1 MNSYELSRAIFDY
14 SFENPTVLKP
24 NHFAIYF
31 FAVEQC
37 NRLGWKKQ
45 FGFPSSFAMEATGI
59 KSYNT
64 YTKALNELVDLG
76 FIEMVERSRNQYQSC
91 IIALS
96 KFDKALDK
104 ALDKANVK
112 HMTKQRESTVQSTD
126 SIDKQLNK
134 ETSKPINNKQSVPT
148 KVETKTFSDEVN
160 FVYDSVLPM
169 FSERMIPK
177 KEKEIYNW
185 KDCIDKLIRLD
196 GIDANSIIHIV
207 EKVRGDNFW
216 KGEFNSILKLRRKN
230 KEDVKYVDY
239 FIEKFKKPIRPA
251 NYGTVE
257 SFTLPSPFKTLQEE
271 LGHE

>member
-1 MNSYELSRAIFDY
+1 MNSYELSRVIFDY

-24 NHFAIYF
+24 NHFAVYF

-112 HMTKQRESTVQSTD
+112 HLTKQRESTVQSAD

-134 ETSKPINNKQSVPT
+134 ETIKPINNEPSVPT
-148 KVETKTFSDEVN
+148 KVEKIVFSEDVN

-169 FSERMIPK
+169 FPDTHKPK
-177 KEKEIYNW
+177 NEKQVDKW
-185 KDCIDKLIRLD
+185 KDTIDKLMR
-196 GIDANSIIHIV
+196 IDKVDAQSIIHV
-207 EKVRGDNFW
+207 TEKVRSDEFW
-216 KGEFNSILKLRRKN
+216 KKNFLTINKLREKKDGVARVF
-230 KEDVKYVDY
+230 D
-239 FIEKFKKPIRPA
+239 FIERFKKPIRPA
-251 NYGTVE
+251 NFGTAE
-257 SFTLPSPFKTLQEE
+257 SFKLPSPFEPLKFD
-271 LGHE
+271 HE